1 MDLVVVESGAKAKT
15 IQKYLGKNVL
25 VRASNGHVQDLP
37 VKGKEGSKALWNHTD
52 TELPNPTWSWTD
64 RSEANMKRIISDCH
78 RKKVKRVM
86 IATDP
91 DREGEFIAWR
101 LSELLSEFPEIKRI
115 TFNEITKSAIQDSL
129 ESAGSVDMNLV
140 DAAKVRRFMDR
151 LIGYRTSRFARSWSL
166 TSMGRVQTPTLGFVV
181 KREKEIQKFVP
192 TSYWAV
198 QAFASGIDFRLRFH
212 NSKDPSAWK
221 DEKGKFN
228 PHRTNEIDLAEKSF
242 NYIKDK
248 GKLDISKVTF
258 NNYNRRP
265 KPPFTTDTLLQAS
278 GSKYNWRPSNTM
290 RIAQGLY
297 EAGHITYMRTDSTRT
312 SASSRDK
319 AKEFI
324 SSKWG
329 RDFLGK
335 GVIAGKPKSNVQ
347 DAHEAI
353 RPTNPLSELPNGL
366 DQSQTKLYRLIW
378 SRFLASQMC
387 DSEWTTMK
395 IQAELEVFDKDLFLR
410 FGKTKADGETRWRV
424 SPGWESAFETI
435 DKTPLL
441 SPPTPEISEGQS
453 IALDKKEENP
463 KLIEDET
470 KPPARYTQHGLV
482 ALMKSEEIGR
492 PSTYAAT
499 IKKLLDR
506 KYCSDNKGRLKP
518 TDQGVMLWDE
528 VIPFYE
534 TDELDS
540 SLFSTSFTST
550 MELKLD
556 QIETGKQNAVSVWDN
571 FVSSFRQLH
580 ESALEQKRSK
590 PTKRQIEYFERL
602 SSLVS
607 PDELKTFIK
616 DEDPYTM
623 NGERIGEVID
633 SLKKATADLEFPA
646 SSKQISYIQSL
657 AKSLELADDSVL
669 SMADVSEF
677 SELTG
682 GKSGTASKLIGIL
695 REKTDETPRPAS
707 AKQINFIKN
716 LVKKS
721 DLEEEVACK
730 LVGAES
736 YSDLSGGRQGTA
748 SKLIESLRK
757 KQPKK

>member
-37 VKGKEGSKALWNHTD
+37 VKGKEGSKALWNHTE
-52 TELPNPTWSWTD
+52 TELPNPNWSWTD
-64 RSEANMKRIISDCH
+64 RSEANIKRIIADSH

-101 LSELLSEFPEIKRI
+101 LSELLSDFPEIKRI
-115 TFNEITKSAIQDSL
+115 TFNEITKSAIQASL

-166 TSMGRVQTPTLGFVV
+166 SSMGRVQTPTLGFVV
-181 KREKEIQKFVP
+181 NREKEIQKFVP
-192 TSYWAV
+192 TPYWAV
-198 QAFASGIDFRLRFH
+198 QALASSIDFRVRFH
-212 NSKDPSAWK
+212 DRDDPLAWK
-221 DEKGKFN
+221 D
-228 PHRTNEIDLAEKSF
+228 
-242 NYIKDK
+242 DK
-248 GKLDISKVTF
+248 GKLDTHRT
-258 NNYNRRP
+258 NNASLAEEAFKALESENQMTITSLSTNEYNRRP

-278 GSKYNWRPSNTM
+278 GSKYNWKPSNTM
-290 RIAQGLY
+290 RLAQGLY

-312 SASSRDK
+312 SASSRQS
-319 AKEFI
+319 AKDYI

-329 RDFLGK
+329 DEFLGK
-335 GVIAGKPKSNVQ
+335 GVVGKDAGSGVQ

-353 RPTNPLSELPNGL
+353 RPTNPLSEEPKGL
-366 DQSQTKLYRLIW
+366 DSSQLRLYRLIW
-378 SRFLASQMC
+378 SRFMASQMS
-387 DSEWTTMK
+387 DSRWSSMK
-395 IQAELEVFDKDLFLR
+395 IE
-410 FGKTKADGETRWRV
+410 TKLANFIRPLDGDTKWRV
-424 SPGWESAFETI
+424 LPGWELAFEKI
-435 DKTPLL
+435 DKTPPVSCPIKDKSEQDVL
-441 SPPTPEISEGQS
+441 S
-453 IALDKKEENP
+453 LDNKVDNP
-463 KLIEDET
+463 KLIEDQT

-482 ALMKSEEIGR
+482 TLMKSKGIGR

-506 KYCSDNKGRLKP
+506 KYCNDLKGKLKP

-534 TDELDS
+534 TEEQDS

-550 MELKLD
+550 MESKLD
-556 QIETGKQNAVSVWDN
+556 QIETGKQNAVFVWDN
-571 FVSSFRQLH
+571 FVTSFRQLH

-657 AKSLELADDSVL
+657 AKSLELDDDTVL
-669 SMADVSEF
+669 STVDVSEF

-682 GKSGTASKLIGIL
+682 GKSGTASKLIGML

-707 AKQINFIKN
+707 AKQLNFIKN

-721 DLEEEVACK
+721 ELEEEVACK